1 MAKTELIQALTRI
14 AEGTSAPITL
24 TLDAEIIAAGHG
36 PGGKGL
42 MMGTAQDGS
51 NPAQKLWIHYYR
63 FLKAFGA
70 ALEERHKRGISE
82 AAEQGPED
90 TPIRNSGW
98 EILWQEC
105 YKPGAPV
112 SDYKESFAKQIS
124 DRKGGLPSY
133 AAYAAR
139 ICSQQ
144 YSSVGLTQRD
154 PVPTSK
160 QREFGNDVWHTHFMG
175 SGLILAAAGLRMPTN
190 HDSALNTVNSDK
202 WYHIGWVANGF
213 MDAIW
218 YTLQLANAESDI
230 FKASFGGDQEPGPEG
245 VMVPVGYYALPSTG
259 VDSPGSTRVS
269 IASHAGKT
277 AYQLADEMY
286 QKMIAYMSNYILV
299 HCHDTQVHREDL
311 SRLPER
317 ADEIRAAQAQ
327 ASRDAEA
334 LTALVVGEY
343 QTAPYREQCYLLSRI
358 FELTD
363 YKRAN
368 IDGTIGKR
376 LPYAPQSERQ
386 FSEWEPDAADQDP
399 ILGYDGNAHIA
410 LDGPAFGFLNLL
422 TQNPKLRNL
431 WGISPAQ
438 LSALQPMIR
447 LFKLQ
452 THEDENGNES
462 LTEQEFN
469 FNSHITDFSP
479 LQRVAPLT
487 PLKSDIE
494 LFQTREKRGVG
505 AGIQSF
511 NFTYDGHN
519 PFAAKKSIKA
529 ELKIF
534 ANDFEELLRDRGG
547 YRYIDLAL
555 KTGNTMKD
563 TALRQ
568 AIEGECLPDDATN
581 NLMDPNN
588 MAAYEDELSKLRFR
602 LKAVVGWAPPASGMT
617 SIFEHQKRWKSLNT
631 SDDLDY
637 FDLIDNP
644 QAEQP
649 GIKEAIDVSYVTL
662 NLTPTIH
669 NFQIDDQGRVTLI
682 INYLA
687 YVEDFFDSSSFNIF
701 ADIELA
707 ERAVMRKLQFQKIRS
722 VCEDEKVEEFKEK
735 EGDSIK
741 KDKLKSLQTI
751 LSKLYTNKM
760 IYFARMSYVELVS
773 WRRRGPYAI
782 TASRGNVY
790 SPSTAESGQHQR
802 QMRNAINR
810 RHRGTNLSEEG
821 ADAQARYLT
830 HVANNMDNTD
840 LPFFYVGDLVDIILD
855 GISEYLSQM
864 PDQLSSIDEARLPTF
879 ITDCDIQFEVH
890 KLRKFADQF
899 KQFRAVLGPL
909 EIINPANAAQSKEI
923 NFALIPISVKY
934 FMEWLTDQLLKK
946 EQTVYT
952 LPNFLND
959 FFNLLVRN
967 FLNDDTCFKY
977 PIKQKIRNT
986 QTVLSD
992 YNTMGWDT
1000 LTANYVHMYEAR
1012 MALQQEYP
1020 DETFAEYVPLH
1031 ISKETFPSP
1040 IRPVLNISGPAPGRP
1055 TSLKPED
1062 NYNYLVYHAG
1072 RVQPREH
1079 MNGEFMEDT
1088 ENGIFH
1094 FQTGLSHGMVKTI
1107 GLTKTTSPGL
1117 PEVRFEQD
1125 GYDGLRQLRE
1135 TFDAEI
1141 VTYALPQMFPGCY
1154 IYIDPRGWTPGN
1166 TRYFS
1171 DGNKTY
1177 DITEFGI
1184 GGYYMVIRSTTQ
1196 FGIGQA
1202 ETSITAKWVAS
1213 LEQADDV
1220 SRTSG
1225 DGSTAGGA
1233 AGDIEGASK
1242 CSTATNN
1249 WTHIPAQSTQGSAG
1263 ASGTPVDEPPI
1274 VPEGGGQVPTP

>member
-24 TLDAEIIAAGHG
+24 TLDAEIIAAGLG
-36 PGGKGL
+36 SDGRGGFGI
-42 MMGTAQDGS
+42 GTALDDN

-70 ALEERHKRGISE
+70 ALEERHKRGTSA
-82 AAEQGPED
+82 AAEQGSED

-98 EILWQEC
+98 KQLWMEC
-105 YKPGAPV
+105 YKGGGVPKSP
-112 SDYKESFAKQIS
+112 YKESFAKQIS
-124 DRKGGLPSY
+124 DSKGALPSY
-133 AAYAAR
+133 AAYVAR

-144 YSSVGLTQRD
+144 YDSVGLTGRD
-154 PVPTSK
+154 EVPNRKQQLFGTDVRQARFLDNASVNDMAYKPV
-160 QREFGNDVWHTHFMG
+160 
-175 SGLILAAAGLRMPTN
+175 
-190 HDSALNTVNSDK
+190 SDRSR
-202 WYHIGWVANGF
+202 WENEGGPMWTANGF
-213 MDAIW
+213 MDALKL
-218 YTLQLANAESDI
+218 TLDLADAKSDAFI
-230 FKASFGGDQEPGPEG
+230 KSFYGDNRPGDQG
-245 VMVPVGYYALPSTG
+245 VMIPVDYYALPSTAIG
-259 VDSPGSTRVS
+259 MPGPGRVPIS
-269 IASHAGKT
+269 RHAGKT

-286 QKMIAYMSNYILV
+286 QKMIAFMANYILV
-299 HCHDTQVHREDL
+299 SCHDTDMHRGDL
-311 SRLPER
+311 SRIAER

-376 LPYAPQSERQ
+376 LPYAPQSERR
-386 FSEWEPDAADQDP
+386 FSEWEPDAGDQDP

-410 LDGPAFGFLNLL
+410 LDGPPFGFLNLL

-452 THEDENGNES
+452 THEDEDGNES

-469 FNSHITDFSP
+469 FNSYITDFSP

-568 AIEGECLPDDATN
+568 AIEGECLPDDETN

-588 MAAYEDELSKLRFR
+588 IAAYEDELSKLRFR

-617 SIFEHQKRWKSLNT
+617 SVFFHQKRWKSLNT

-669 NFQIDDQGRVTLI
+669 NFEIDDQGRVTLT

-687 YVEDFFDSSSFNIF
+687 YVEDFFDSPSFNIF
-701 ADIELA
+701 TDIELA

-735 EGDSIK
+735 EGESIK

-751 LSKLYTNKM
+751 LQKLYDNKM
-760 IYFARMSYVELVS
+760 IHFARMSYDQLTT
-773 WRRRGPYAI
+773 WRRRGPYAP
-782 TASRGNVY
+782 GNMSSVWN
-790 SPSTAESGQHQR
+790 PSTEETIRHRR
-802 QMRNAINR
+802 QMRNAITR
-810 RHRGTNLSEEG
+810 RSNGTNLSEEG

-992 YNTMGWDT
+992 YNTMGCDT
-1000 LTANYVHMYEAR
+1000 LTANYIHMYEAR
-1012 MALQQEYP
+1012 MALQKAHP
-1020 DETFAEYVPLH
+1020 KETFAEYVPLH

-1213 LEQADDV
+1213 LEQADDA
-1220 SRTSG
+1220 SRVSG

-1242 CSTATNN
+1242 CSTAINN
-1249 WTHIPAQSTQGSAG
+1249 WTHIPAQSTQGSAD